1 MKKKIILCLALTLS
15 CFIISCNNEAK
26 KESDL
31 KDKYTIDYS
40 DDYQL
45 NDRQRHLLDA
55 MGLPSDFSKLDDSQK
70 RSIQRIEHMLSY
82 LEEKY
87 GTEFIYSG
95 YIEKGINESEKL
107 YAYSLLDEK
116 RNTVTVKVDKD
127 GNFTDDYHQLSVHEY
142 CEELINN
149 WIYSY
154 LGTDDYRYFSR
165 VNACHIE
172 MAEIE
177 NANFQWKYGASNII
191 FIKMDEYDFDEL
203 EKFAVNYAEF
213 LYEHQISGTHRI
225 NVMQDWPDYEVSY
238 NNCYEWYEEQEY
250 IGSYSFGF
258 APFSNDEVYTASGR
272 VEVDYRGR
280 ANRYDYKEV
289 DYPIDDYFAK
299 Y

>member
-1 MKKKIILCLALTLS
+1 MKKKIILCLTLILS
-15 CFIISCNNEAK
+15 CFMISCNNEAK
-26 KESDL
+26 KELDL
-31 KDKYTIDYS
+31 KYKYSIDYS

-45 NDRQRHLLDA
+45 NDRQKNLLDA
-55 MGLPSDFSKLDDSQK
+55 MGLPKDFSKLDDSQK
-70 RSIQRIEHMLSY
+70 RSIQRIEHILSY

-95 YIEKGINESEKL
+95 YIEKGVNESETL
-107 YAYSLLDEK
+107 YAYQKDLGSSY
-116 RNTVTVKVDKD
+116 TVTVKAVSDYE
-127 GNFTDDYHQLSVHEY
+127 FTDNYSDASVAKYAEN
-142 CEELINN
+142 LINGF
-149 WIYSY
+149 IEDY
-154 LGTDDYRYFSR
+154 LNTDDYRYYAR
-165 VNACHIE
+165 TNACHIE

-177 NANFQWKYGASNII
+177 NENFQWKYGASNII

-225 NVMQDWPDYEVSY
+225 NVMQDWPDYEVGRNY
-238 NNCYEWYEEQEY
+238 CADWYEEVEY

-258 APFSNDEVYTASGR
+258 APFSYDEVYTSSCR

-280 ANRYDYKEV
+280 ANYFDRTSIDYS
-289 DYPIDDYFAK
+289 IDDYFSR

>member
-15 CFIISCNNEAK
+15 YFMISCNNEAK

-31 KDKYTIDYS
+31 KDKYTVDYS

-45 NDRQRHLLDA
+45 NDRQKNLLDA
-55 MGLPSDFSKLDDSQK
+55 MGLPDDFSKLDDSQK

-95 YIEKGINESEKL
+95 YIEKGVNESETL
-107 YAYSLLDEK
+107 YAYQKDLGSSY
-116 RNTVTVKVDKD
+116 TVTVKAVSDYE
-127 GNFTDDYHQLSVHEY
+127 FTDNYSDASVAKYAEN
-142 CEELINN
+142 LINGF
-149 WIYSY
+149 IEDY
-154 LGTDDYRYFSR
+154 LNTDDYRYYAR
-165 VNACHIE
+165 TNACHIE
-172 MAEIE
+172 MSEIE
-177 NANFQWKYGASNII
+177 NADFQWKYGASNII

-213 LYEHQISGTHRI
+213 LYEHQIDGSHRI
-225 NVMQDWPDYEVSY
+225 NVMQDWPDYEVGLS
-238 NNCYEWYEEQEY
+238 NCADWYEEQEY

-258 APFSNDEVYTASGR
+258 INKKTTVATASHR
-272 VEVDYRGR
+272 TEVDYRGR
-280 ANRYDYKEV
+280 ANSYDRISI
-289 DYPIDDYFAK
+289 DYSIDEYFAK